1 MKRSSR
7 TVDTELAV
15 VGTGLAGF
23 AASIFALD
31 RGLSVAQV
39 GNTGAIA
46 YTTGYFDLFG
56 ADGTG
61 KLLDPWA
68 GLAGLRESEPDH
80 PLSRIEAAD
89 IRTAFG
95 RFTEAVSAMGVTYTA
110 PGDDNLTALLPAGV
124 LKPTFSVPATMLP
137 GIEARARG
145 TTALIVDFTGL
156 QGFSAAEFV
165 ANLSPAWPG
174 LAARTLDFMGL
185 DSGRPL
191 FPEVAARALEVA
203 PNREQLADL
212 LKPHLNG
219 AGAVGL
225 PAVLGVHR
233 PDDVHAA
240 LQALLGVPV
249 FEVPTLPPAVPGI
262 RLREMFE
269 HAFPARG
276 LALVAQQK
284 VERLELGPDVLTLG
298 LKDSYGDV
306 TINAKAAVL
315 ATGRFLSGG
324 LAADRERV
332 REPLLGLPVAQPETR
347 EAWHRED
354 YLDARG
360 HPINRAGIE
369 TDAAFRPLGPDGAP
383 VDPRLFAAGSLL
395 AHQDWIRQR
404 AGAGVAI
411 ATAFKAV
418 EAAADILQ
426 EA

>member
-1 MKRSSR
+1 MKRGSR
-7 TVDTELAV
+7 TIDADLAII
-15 VGTGLAGF
+15 GTGLAGF
-23 AASIFALD
+23 AASVFALD

-61 KLLDPWA
+61 KLDDPWA
-68 GLAGLRESEPDH
+68 GLAGLHETEPDH
-80 PLSRIEAAD
+80 PLARIGQSD
-89 IRTAFG
+89 IRVAFE
-95 RFTEAVSAMGVTYTA
+95 RFTDAVSEMGVTYTA
-110 PGDDNLTALLPAGV
+110 PGDSNLTALLPAGV
-124 LKPTFSVPATMLP
+124 LKPTLSVPATMHP
-137 GIEARARG
+137 GIEVQAKG
-145 TTALIVDFTGL
+145 STALIVDFTGL

-165 ANLSPAWPG
+165 ANLSHAWPG
-174 LAARTLDFMGL
+174 LSALTLDFPGF

-191 FPEVAARALEVA
+191 FPEVVARALEVA
-203 PNREQLADL
+203 PNREQLADI

-225 PAVLGVHR
+225 PAVLGVHQ
-233 PDDVHAA
+233 PDAVHDA
-240 LQALLGVPV
+240 LQALLDLPV
-249 FEVPTLPPAVPGI
+249 FEIPTLPPAVPGI

-269 HAFPARG
+269 RTFPARG

-284 VERLELGPDVLTLG
+284 VEHLELGPGAITLS
-298 LKDSYGDV
+298 LQDSYGDV
-306 TINAKAAVL
+306 TINAKAVLL

-324 LAADRERV
+324 LAADRHAV
-332 REPLLGLPVAQPETR
+332 REPLLGLAVAQPDAR
-347 EAWHRED
+347 QAWHRED
-354 YLDARG
+354 YLDPRG

-369 TDAAFRPLGPDGAP
+369 TDVAFRPLGPDGTP

-418 EAAADILQ
+418 EAAAGVI
-426 EA
+426 EKA